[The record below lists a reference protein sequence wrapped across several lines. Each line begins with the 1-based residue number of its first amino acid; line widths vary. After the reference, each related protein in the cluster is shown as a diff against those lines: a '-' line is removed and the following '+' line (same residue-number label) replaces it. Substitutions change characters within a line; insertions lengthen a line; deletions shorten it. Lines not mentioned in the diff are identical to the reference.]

1 MALQGYQYIK
11 TAIVRKFGLRV
22 RCPVCGMWAHLPNV
36 KRDHVLYQ
44 ELRTYSRGRARIENI
59 AVLNEENLKPFWI
72 KRLQEVLIRMGW
84 RIERDVPYELEREDE
99 PGEPKIK
106 EVAYFYAKEGK
117 EIPYHFN
124 R

>member
-1 MALQGYQYIK
+1 
-11 TAIVRKFGLRV
+11 
-22 RCPVCGMWAHLPNV
+22 MWAHLPNV

-72 KRLQEVLIRMGW
+72 KRLQEVLLRMGW
-84 RIERDVPYELEREDE
+84 RIERDVQYDYERED
-99 PGEPKIK
+99 PNKSGEPKIK
-106 EVAYFYAKEGK
+106 EVAYFYAKENK
-117 EIPYHFN
+117 EIPYSLA